1 MWRKSSAHV
10 GQSVSAGVSGAQL
23 PRSIYTS
30 TLFKYIAFRWVGPA
44 VALSDGVLIVV
55 SSVLSGAAYQLIF
68 LKSFGD
74 ASRYLAVGVLVAA
87 NYCALTGLQKNYSSN
102 HLINFGRQVRD
113 LSTTWCAVC
122 GLVAVVGFTLKVT
135 SDYSRGSTIFFVAS
149 GWVAL
154 IASRRWWAS
163 VLMHALQTGC
173 FSPQRFALVKDGV
186 EATSV
191 GISELSRCGYRP
203 SHVLDLSEVA
213 PEQFDGAVQRCVQ
226 DISVAIRSQNLSCVL
241 LSAASIESDRAIRL
255 RHALRSLPI
264 PVYLLPDDN
273 VVRLAAHGLTCVGS
287 VPLLEVHRP
296 PLTVAEQTAKRL
308 LDFGLAAAA
317 VVLFSP
323 LLVIVAALV
332 KLDSPG
338 PVVFRQR
345 RNGFHGSEFDIYKF
359 RTMTVMEEGDDVVQA
374 KRNDPRVT
382 RVGRLLRRTSIDEL
396 PQLFNILKGD
406 MSVVGPRPHAVAHNN
421 RYERLVADYATRHN
435 VKPGVT
441 GWAQVNGLR
450 GETPTL
456 DLMAKRVEFDLWYID
471 HWSFWLDVS
480 IMLRTM
486 WLVFRQPNA
495 F

>member
-1 MWRKSSAHV
+1 
-10 GQSVSAGVSGAQL
+10 
-23 PRSIYTS
+23 
-30 TLFKYIAFRWVGPA
+30 
-44 VALSDGVLIVV
+44 
-55 SSVLSGAAYQLIF
+55 
-68 LKSFGD
+68 
-74 ASRYLAVGVLVAA
+74 
-87 NYCALTGLQKNYSSN
+87 
-102 HLINFGRQVRD
+102 
-113 LSTTWCAVC
+113 
-122 GLVAVVGFTLKVT
+122 
-135 SDYSRGSTIFFVAS
+135 
-149 GWVAL
+149 
-154 IASRRWWAS
+154 
-163 VLMHALQTGC
+163 
-173 FSPQRFALVKDGV
+173 
-186 EATSV
+186 
-191 GISELSRCGYRP
+191 
-203 SHVLDLSEVA
+203 
-213 PEQFDGAVQRCVQ
+213 
-226 DISVAIRSQNLSCVL
+226 
-241 LSAASIESDRAIRL
+241 
-255 RHALRSLPI
+255 
-264 PVYLLPDDN
+264 
-273 VVRLAAHGLTCVGS
+273 
-287 VPLLEVHRP
+287 
-296 PLTVAEQTAKRL
+296 
-308 LDFGLAAAA
+308 
-317 VVLFSP
+317 VLFSP